1 MTIIETRGVW
11 LTTTGSQVFK
21 SRERIAEAMDFLA
34 QTGFNVVFPVV
45 WTKALTLYPS
55 KVMHQTFGVE
65 IDPLFVGRDPLAEV
79 IAEARRVGLK
89 VIPWFEYGFASSY
102 NLNGGMLLEKKPEW
116 AARDRDGNLVNKNGF
131 EWLNSLDPQVQNFM
145 LNLMLEVVKN
155 YDVDGIQ
162 GDDRLPALPSE
173 GGYDQVTVQRYHQQF
188 RKDPPRNPQDK
199 QWLQWRA
206 NILTD
211 FLARLHQKV
220 KAVNPNILVSMAP
233 NIHDWALK
241 EYLQDSPKWLEQ
253 KIVDTIHPQIYR
265 RDFPSYKSIIDQLVK
280 KQFAVMSPRLAPGIL
295 IKLGNYLISPEY
307 LIQAIEYN
315 RDRGICGEVFFFYEG
330 LRDNNNALAKVLQN
344 NAYAQIA
351 SFPSLSDLSNVAVS
365 NSKPSANWLGLLN
378 FWRNIS

>member
-11 LTTTGSQVFK
+11 LPTTGSQVFK

-45 WTKALTLYPS
+45 WTKGLTLYPS
-55 KVMHQTFGVE
+55 KVMQQTFGVK
-65 IDPLFVGRDPLAEV
+65 IDPLFIDRDPLAEM

-102 NLNGGMLLEKKPEW
+102 NLNGGMLLAKKTEW

-131 EWLNSLDPQVQNFM
+131 DWLNSLDPQVQNFM
-145 LNLMLEVVKN
+145 LNLVLEVVKN

-173 GGYDQVTVQRYHQQF
+173 GGYDQSTVQRYHKQF
-188 RKDPPRNPQDK
+188 RKNPPRNPQDK

-211 FLARLHQKV
+211 FLARLYQQV
-220 KAVNPNILVSMAP
+220 KAVNPNLLVSMAP
-233 NIHDWALK
+233 NIPDWALK

-253 KIVDTIHPQIYR
+253 KIVDTIHPQVYR
-265 RDFPSYKSIIDQLVK
+265 QDFPSYKSIIDQLVK
-280 KQFAVMSPRLAPGIL
+280 KQFAGMSPRLAPGIL
-295 IKLGNYLISPEY
+295 IKLGNYSISAEY
-307 LIQAIEYN
+307 LMQAIEYN
-315 RDRGICGEVFFFYEG
+315 RDRGISGEVFFFYEG

-344 NAYAQIA
+344 NAYTENA
-351 SFPSLSDLSNVAVS
+351 SFPSLLDLNNSSVA
-365 NSKPSANWLGLLN
+365 NSKSSSISQKLLN

>member
-11 LTTTGSQVFK
+11 LTTTGSKVFK

-55 KVMHQTFGVE
+55 KVMQQTFGVE
-65 IDPLFVGRDPLAEV
+65 IDPLFVDRDPLAEA

-102 NLNGGMLLEKKPEW
+102 NLNGGMLLAKKPEW

-145 LNLMLEVVKN
+145 LNLVLEVVKN

-173 GGYDQVTVQRYHQQF
+173 GGYDQLTVKRYHQQF
-188 RKDPPRNPQDK
+188 RKNPPRNSQDK

-211 FLARLHQKV
+211 FLARLYQKV
-220 KAVNPNILVSMAP
+220 KAVNPNLLVSMAP

-265 RDFPSYKSIIDQLVK
+265 RDFASYKSIIDQLVK

-295 IKLGNYLISPEY
+295 MKLGNYSISPEY
-307 LIQAIEYN
+307 LMQAIEYN
-315 RDRGICGEVFFFYEG
+315 RDRGISGEVFFFYEG
-330 LRDNNNALAKVLQN
+330 LRENNNALAKVLQN
-344 NAYAQIA
+344 NAYTKNA
-351 SFPSLSDLSNVAVS
+351 SFPSLSDLSNVAIS
-365 NSKPSANWLGLLN
+365 NNKLSSNWLGLLK

>member
-11 LTTTGSQVFK
+11 LTTTGSKVFK

-55 KVMHQTFGVE
+55 KVMQQTFGVE
-65 IDPLFVGRDPLAEV
+65 IDLLFVGRDPLAEA

-145 LNLMLEVVKN
+145 LNLVLEVVKN

-173 GGYDQVTVQRYHQQF
+173 GGYDQLTVQRYHQQF
-188 RKDPPRNPQDK
+188 GKNPPRNPQDK

-211 FLARLHQKV
+211 FLARLYQKV
-220 KAVNPNILVSMAP
+220 KAVNPNLLVSMAP

-253 KIVDTIHPQIYR
+253 KIVDTIHPQVYR
-265 RDFPSYKSIIDQLVK
+265 RDFLSYKSIIDQLVK

-295 IKLGNYLISPEY
+295 IKLGNYSISPEY
-307 LIQAIEYN
+307 LMQAIEYN
-315 RDRGICGEVFFFYEG
+315 RDRGISGEVFFFYEG

-344 NAYAQIA
+344 NAYAQNA
-351 SFPSLSDLSNVAVS
+351 SFPTLSDLNKTTIA
-365 NSKPSANWLGLLN
+365 NSKPSSNWLGLLK